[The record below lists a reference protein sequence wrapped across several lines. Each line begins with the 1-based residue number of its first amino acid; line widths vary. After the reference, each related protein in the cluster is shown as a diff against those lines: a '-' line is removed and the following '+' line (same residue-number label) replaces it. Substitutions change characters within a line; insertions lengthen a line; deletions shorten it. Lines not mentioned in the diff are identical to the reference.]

1 MSAMIAQDPYANLP
15 DPESQADFYADVP
28 LKRLLAWVVDVT
40 VIFAFSVLVSLLTL
54 GIGFF
59 LFVGVFMLTSFLY
72 RVLTLAG
79 GSSTWG
85 MRLFGVEIRTHTGER
100 LDTLTA
106 FLHTL
111 FYSVSFGVVIVQ
123 LASAV
128 MMLMTPRGQGLSDML
143 LGTVAINRRAR
154 T

>member
-1 MSAMIAQDPYANLP
+1 MIAHSPYAALP
-15 DPESQADFYADVP
+15 DPETQRDFYSDVP
-28 LKRLLAWVVDVT
+28 VKRLLAWVVDVL

-59 LFVGVFMLTSFLY
+59 LFVGVFMLTSFIY

-85 MRLFGVEIRTHTGER
+85 MRLFGVEIRTHRGER

-106 FLHTL
+106 FLHTAL
-111 FYSVSFGVVIVQ
+111 YSLSFGVVIVQ

-128 MMLMTPRGQGLSDML
+128 MMVMTPRGQGLGDML
-143 LGTVAINRRAR
+143 LGTVALNRRAR